1 VLGERLSQLG
11 LALPATQPALASY
24 VPARRTGNL
33 LLLSGHISRVDGVV
47 ARGIVGDDI
56 DVATA
61 AQMARDIAL
70 DLIASAAAAVGSVD
84 ALVGVVRITG
94 YVRSAPG
101 FDRQATVI
109 NGASDLLVELF
120 GEAGRHARSAVG
132 VSELPLGAAVEIEAI
147 LEVAG

>member
-1 VLGERLSQLG
+1 MLGERLSQLG
-11 LALPATQPALASY
+11 LALPATQPPLASY